1 MSLLIPVTTVSKLP
15 PRPDTITSL
24 TGEDEIPEEKAHEV
38 IQKAKVED
46 DEYKNQSEEHTY
58 YG

>member
-1 MSLLIPVTTVSKLP
+1 MVSDKDP
-15 PRPDTITSL
+15 
-24 TGEDEIPEEKAHEV
+24 EEIPEDAAHEV

-46 DEYKNQSEEHTY
+46 DEYNVGKAATGEHTY

>member
-1 MSLLIPVTTVSKLP
+1 LT
-15 PRPDTITSL
+15 DT
-24 TGEDEIPEEKAHEV
+24 DEIPEEKANEV